1 MKKYIGF
8 VLIMSLFVFIGGR
21 FVFAQTTTLPVSHS
35 TNVNEGNGN
44 NNDFNDD
51 VQQGKEELK
60 KDSEAQKL
68 QKEVVDSE
76 DQQAG
81 DEEDNNIHEDSN
93 LQEADQQQGIDE
105 ANQDNNNSEIDQVD
119 DSNNLDEQSQQ
130 VIDEHQ
136 QEQDQEIQQEENQG
150 SLQEDTK
157 GEAGQEN
164 SQSDQNQPEASSTDQ
179 GQY

>member
-93 LQEADQQQGIDE
+93 LQEAINQEGVTEADQ
-105 ANQDNNNSEIDQVD
+105 NNNNSEVDEVD
-119 DSNNLDEQSQQ
+119 DSNNLDQKSQD

-136 QEQDQEIQQEENQG
+136 QEQDQEGNQQE
-150 SLQEDTK
+150 
-157 GEAGQEN
+157 
-164 SQSDQNQPEASSTDQ
+164 
-179 GQY
+179 